1 MTAQRTIL
9 WPRMRSVWPLL
20 LSVLLSTLIASSL
33 IAAFAGFGAAAL
45 PEAVSGELVS
55 AAHTSIAISGAINAQ
70 QEHTD
75 RGAVS
80 TTVAQA
86 FGTVPFTVSKAV
98 WSDPIGLPAARG
110 SKTVPLVQAAAMTQ
124 VRAHVKLT
132 AGSWPATAGAARSR
146 GHAVIQAAVP
156 ASVATALRLTV
167 GQVLVLRDR
176 QTNAKV
182 RFEVTGLYRPLNQAD
197 PYWSLDLIS
206 PTGVS
211 EQPGFVTYGPF
222 VVAGSAFSA
231 DHLTIGGATWLYG
244 LRTTK
249 LAVGQLAPLAT
260 RIVAAMSQLTRSVDL
275 GGLQTASGLPA
286 VLRVIA
292 TKLVVARSLLLVGEL
307 ELLLLAGAAL
317 TLTARTLAAQR
328 EEESAIF
335 SSRGAGRKQMLA
347 MALTEGLIVTA
358 IAAAAGAV
366 LGSRLAELLA
376 RIGALRAAGLKI
388 TGIPVDDWLTVGVV
402 LLLCTAIMVWPAL
415 RSMTP
420 GIAAARRGRRTAAL
434 LAASAGADLALLALA
449 GLAGWQLRE
458 FSVLG
463 RTSSGIGIDPVLA
476 LAPAIALAAG
486 TVLPLRLLP
495 LLARAGDRLAARTRR
510 LGSALPSWQL
520 SRRAARQSAPMLLV
534 VLAVGTSTL
543 ALAQHQ
549 SWRQS
554 AFDQSAFIA
563 GADVRADTLLP
574 ATTATAGR
582 IVHAPGVTSAMAVS
596 NGLSAPGSG
605 IVLAIDSRY
614 ARGTVLPADESSQPP
629 WRLIAAPPTSRFL
642 TLPGHPVR
650 LRITA
655 SMAPGHGPGLGPV
668 SITLTIMDGAGVV
681 YEVPAGTMPADGRA
695 HALRARL
702 TATGQAAYPLRVFA
716 ITAGY
721 TLPPP
726 PRRGHHLASRIA
738 SFALTGLATSSERSG
753 PIGGQLQAVARLAG
767 WIPSVT
773 APQLF
778 GEGFFSAALG
788 TPPRLVAEH
797 GSRTRAVRFYTGDG
811 FAYDPSVFN
820 SGTVPL
826 KGEVTLRAA
835 APPRTIPAIGT
846 AAFLTSN
853 HLSVGSEL
861 QVSDGQTAINVVIAG
876 EVAQFPTITATG
888 GGLIVDETAVQE
900 EVTSHGQAPLPVTEW
915 WLATR
920 TGRTPPGLPPKT
932 TVTNRAQI
940 AAAILS
946 DPMSVIPQQA
956 VQATAIAAALLAV
969 LGFSVAVAGSVR
981 ERRSQAALLA
991 ALGVDGRG
999 QARLLCVEAIALSF
1013 PAAVTGLAL
1022 GAVLAHLLVPSV
1034 TLTASAAAPVVPVL
1048 VKVPLAAAAGIAL
1061 IVTAIPVLAAAT
1073 SAIYRPDP
1081 ASELRTA
1088 AT

>member
-45 PEAVSGELVS
+45 PQAVSSELVS
-55 AAHTSIAISGAINAQ
+55 AAHTSIAISGAINAK
-70 QEHTD
+70 QERTD

-86 FGTVPFTVSKAV
+86 FGTVPFTVAKAV
-98 WSDPIGLPAARG
+98 WSDPFGLPAAHG
-110 SKTVPLVQAAAMTQ
+110 AKTIPLVQAAAMTQ
-124 VRAHVKLT
+124 VRTHVKLT
-132 AGSWPATAGAARSR
+132 AGSWPATAGAA
-146 GHAVIQAAVP
+146 GAPGNAAVQAAVP
-156 ASVATALRLTV
+156 ASVAATLKLRV
-167 GQVLVLRDR
+167 GQVLVLHDR
-176 QTNAKV
+176 STSAKV
-182 RFEVTGLYRPLNQAD
+182 RFEVTGLYRPLNLAD

-222 VVAGSAFSA
+222 IVAGSAFSS
-231 DHLTIGGATWLYG
+231 DHLSIGGATWLYG
-244 LRTTK
+244 LGTTK

-260 RIVAAMSQLTRSVDL
+260 RIVAALSHLTRSADL

-347 MALTEGLIVTA
+347 MALIEGLIVTA

-388 TGIPVDDWLTVGVV
+388 TGIPADDWLTVGVV
-402 LLLCTAIMVWPAL
+402 LMLCTAIMVWPAL

-420 GIAAARRGRRTAAL
+420 GSAAARRGRRTAAL

-449 GLAGWQLRE
+449 GLAGWQLRQ

-510 LGSALPSWQL
+510 LGSALASWQL

-554 AFDQSAFIA
+554 AIDQSAFIA
-563 GADVRADTLLP
+563 GADVRADTLFP

-582 IVHAPGVTSAMAVS
+582 IVHASGVTSAMAVS

-605 IVLAIDSRY
+605 VVLAIDSRH
-614 ARGTVLPADESSQPP
+614 ARGSVLPADESSQPP
-629 WRLIAAPPTSRFL
+629 WRLLAAPPASRFI
-642 TLPGHPVR
+642 TLPGRPVR
-650 LRITA
+650 LKITG

-668 SITLTIMDGAGVV
+668 SITLTIMDAAGVV
-681 YEVPAGTMPADGRA
+681 YQVPAGTMRADGRA
-695 HALRARL
+695 HALTAPL
-702 TATGQAAYPLRVFA
+702 TTGQAAYPLRLIA
-716 ITAGY
+716 ITARY
-721 TLPPP
+721 TMPLPP
-726 PRRGHHLASRIA
+726 RQGHRSAARIA
-738 SFALTGLATSSERSG
+738 SFAVTGLATSSERNG
-753 PIGGQLQAVARLAG
+753 PVSGQLQAAARLAT

-778 GEGFFSAALG
+778 VAGSG
-788 TPPRLVAEH
+788 TPPSLVARS
-797 GSRTRAVRFYTGDG
+797 GSSTQPVRFFTGNG
-811 FAYDPSVFN
+811 SSYDPSVFN
-820 SGTVPL
+820 SGHVPL
-826 KGEVTLRAA
+826 EGVLTLRAVS
-835 APPRTIPAIGT
+835 PPKAIRAIAT
-846 AAFLTSN
+846 AAFMTSN
-853 HLSVGSEL
+853 HLSVGSEI
-861 QVSDGQTAINVVIAG
+861 QVSDGQTAINVLIAR
-876 EVAQFPTITATG
+876 EVAQFPTITAPG

-900 EVTSHGQAPLPVTEW
+900 EVVAAGQSPVPVTEW

-932 TVTNRAQI
+932 TVTNRSEL

-999 QARLLCVEAIALSF
+999 QARLLCVEALALSL

-1048 VKVPLAAAAGIAL
+1048 VKVPLVAAVGIAL

-1081 ASELRTA
+1081 AAELRTA